1 MKQET
6 LEGVIESAYGSKL
19 AKPVDYKGVFD
30 AYENHAE
37 IVAANDLPSHD
48 EVVSFRNQQRRAAA
62 RQRLMQV
69 ALDAAGV
76 QKPTLENSP
85 DLRYKS
91 IYDALIASGKSASE
105 AEAIAK
111 AALQ

>member
-1 MKQET
+1 MKAEK

-19 AKPVDYKGVFD
+19 AKPVNYTGEFQ
-30 AYENHAE
+30 AYETHAE
-37 IVAANDLPSHD
+37 IVTANDLPSHD

-62 RQRLMQV
+62 RQRLMQD
-69 ALDAAGV
+69 ALDKAGIA
-76 QKPTLENSP
+76 KPTLENSP
-85 DLRYKS
+85 EMRYKS
-91 IYDALIASGKSASE
+91 IYDALVAAGKSATE

>member
-1 MKQET
+1 MKAEK
-6 LEGVIESAYGSKL
+6 LEGVMESAYGAKL
-19 AKPVDYKGVFD
+19 ETAIKYAGEFQ
-30 AYENHAE
+30 AYETHAE

-62 RQRLMQV
+62 RQRLMTE
-69 ALDAAGV
+69 ALDAAGIK
-76 QKPTLENSP
+76 KPTLENSA

-91 IYDALIASGKSASE
+91 IYDALIAAGKSATE